1 MNNTINVKL
10 NQVKIN
16 KNFELNCKFPYYLIW
31 ELCC

>member
-16 KNFELNCKFPYYLIW
+16 KKSIKKSIKILLKLEF
-31 ELCC
+31 